1 MRLSRFLLWYRITP
15 HSTTGSSPSEL
26 MWGRR
31 LRSKLDLVLL
41 EAERRSQEAQDRQ
54 KRAHDSHSADRQFRL
69 NNTVYVRN
77 YGVGQWWVPGCVVG
91 LLGSAMYRVRLDNNN
106 VVIRH
111 VDQLCHRVTTTDTSD
126 SSDSFEDPETGNTT
140 ETVGPES
147 TELTQYPPGVSETP
161 LTQATPLSA
170 ASESEEQTETSSEE
184 TDGVSTPET
193 DSADQPEGGG
203 ANPALRCSTR
213 VSRPPVR
220 LEETVSF
227 I

>member
-1 MRLSRFLLWYRITP
+1 M
-15 HSTTGSSPSEL
+15 
-26 MWGRR
+26 
-31 LRSKLDLVLL
+31 
-41 EAERRSQEAQDRQ
+41 
-54 KRAHDSHSADRQFRL
+54 
-69 NNTVYVRN
+69 
-77 YGVGQWWVPGCVVG
+77 
-91 LLGSAMYRVRLDNNN
+91 
-106 VVIRH
+106 
-111 VDQLCHRVTTTDTSD
+111 
-126 SSDSFEDPETGNTT
+126 GNTT

-184 TDGVSTPET
+184 TDGVPTPET

-203 ANPALRCSTR
+203 ASPALRRSTR

-227 I
+227 F